1 MVQQTIVEIV
11 QQVYYSGMEEQDTNP
26 LDEALRI
33 IDNALAATIGRELL
47 SMTEVSDVLLDVRTV
62 LVRV

>member
-11 QQVYYSGMEEQDTNP
+11 QQVYYSGMAEQDTNP